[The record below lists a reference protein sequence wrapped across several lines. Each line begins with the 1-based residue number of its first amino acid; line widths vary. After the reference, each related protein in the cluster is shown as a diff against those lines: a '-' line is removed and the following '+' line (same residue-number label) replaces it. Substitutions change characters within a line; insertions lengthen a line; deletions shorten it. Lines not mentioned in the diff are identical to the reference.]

1 MRALHRRRSGSAQ
14 GVKALTDI
22 ILEKHVLRK
31 AIRRE
36 LRTLDDGF
44 RKIASA
50 AACERLISLKEFRS
64 ARTVLAY
71 MAMKTECD
79 PREAVRYALDSGK
92 RVAFPL
98 CAADSRLELYIPE
111 DENAFV
117 SGSFG
122 ILEPDPKRST
132 LIEFD
137 ELDFIIVPAISFGR
151 SDRRRLGQGG
161 GYYDRLLSSGH
172 AYRCGFCFS
181 LQLRDAVPCE
191 EHDCSVDCIVTESE
205 LI

>member
-1 MRALHRRRSGSAQ
+1 M
-14 GVKALTDI
+14 TDI
-22 ILEKHVLRK
+22 VSEKHVLRK
-31 AIRRE
+31 AVRRE

-79 PREAVRYALDSGK
+79 PREAVRYALDNGK

-117 SGSFG
+117 SGSYG

-161 GYYDRLLSSGH
+161 GYYDRLLNG
-172 AYRCGFCFS
+172 AAAFKLGLALKEQITERVP
-181 LQLRDAVPCE
+181 REAWDAKMDAVACNFGIY
-191 EHDCSVDCIVTESE
+191 C
-205 LI
+205 